1 MLALQRTG
9 SPTAVVFDESF
20 VSETVQLI
28 SEPAGKI
35 CLLAKAV
42 KVGVSKRVQRAR

>member
-1 MLALQRTG
+1 M
-9 SPTAVVFDESF
+9 VFDEIL

-35 CLLAKAV
+35 CLLAYAV
-42 KVGVSKRVQRAR
+42 KRWG